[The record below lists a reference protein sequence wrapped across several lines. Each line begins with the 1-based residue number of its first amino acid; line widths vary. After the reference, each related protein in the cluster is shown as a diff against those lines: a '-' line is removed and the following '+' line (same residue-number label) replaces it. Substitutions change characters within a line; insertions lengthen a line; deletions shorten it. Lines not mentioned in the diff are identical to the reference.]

1 MNDVLE
7 EQPDVR
13 SVLIRAMSKCLPPFG
28 KKTLQFNRDLLK
40 YSHLSLTE
48 SKAQKVVPEE
58 P

>member
-1 MNDVLE
+1 MNTVNDVLE
-7 EQPDVR
+7 PDVR
-13 SVLIRAMSKCLPPFG
+13 SVLIRAMK